1 MTDREALIERSKEST
16 AKLAWYD
23 EMIQNYTRL
32 QWATKNILEAMN
44 LQTRHDDAARQLLHD
59 AYALSL
65 RKLEALNKARA
76 KHFAEHDRI
85 MSEVI
90 YGGE

>member
-23 EMIQNYTRL
+23 DMIANYTRL

-44 LQTRHDDAARQLLHD
+44 QQARHDDAARQLLHD
-59 AYALSL
+59 TYALTL
-65 RKLEALNKARA
+65 RKLEALGVARDRHFA
-76 KHFAEHDRI
+76 KHDAL
-85 MSEVI
+85 MNEVI